1 MVIHGEGLT
10 ARVVEELKVD
20 GEMMATVMH
29 VKMEAK
35 RMVAAVR
42 FFGFGSET

>member
-1 MVIHGEGLT
+1 MEVGFT
-10 ARVVEELKVD
+10 VVVEELKVD

-35 RMVAAVR
+35 RMVAVIPDGGGR
-42 FFGFGSET
+42 RR

>member
-1 MVIHGEGLT
+1 MRVL
-10 ARVVEELKVD
+10 RLKVVEELKVD
-20 GEMMATVMH
+20 GEMMATVMR

-42 FFGFGSET
+42 FFWIWE